1 MILVATYSSRY
12 CVAIKKF
19 VEDLGYHALA
29 TTDGEDAW
37 EIYRGRKKELE
48 LAILD
53 ANLPHKSGVSI
64 MQEIRAGDPKFPII
78 LLFRSEQKHFIE
90 EENVHC
96 LNNPVDREVLRELV
110 IETTMF
116 G

>member
-12 CVAIKKF
+12 CVALKQF

-53 ANLPHKSGVSI
+53 ANLSNKSGVTI
-64 MQEIRAGDPKFPII
+64 MQDMRAMDPKFPVI
-78 LLFRSEQKHFIE
+78 LLFRSDQKHFIDE
-90 EENVHC
+90 PDVHC
-96 LNNPVDREVLRELV
+96 LNNPVDKDELRELV
-110 IETTMF
+110 IELTMF
-116 G
+116 